1 MTRRQHG
8 FTLIELVVAL
18 GIILLTVFVFGIAV
32 SSLPLT
38 RSASNR
44 NIAYH
49 AAGQKIEEMRNTP
62 FAFLPSSGTFTYAI
76 LSELASSTAQL
87 TMSSYS
93 GYDINSIKQAVVNIT
108 WYENGTWQSVQLNT
122 LISSTGLNQ

>member
-38 RSASNR
+38 RSARNR

-49 AAGQKIEEMRNTP
+49 AAAQKIEEMRNTP

-93 GYDINSIKQAVVNIT
+93 GYDINSIKQAVLNIP